1 MAIFVTSNLQ
11 LGRPNAMKTYNRD
24 FKTIEDMNTYFIN
37 QWNSVV
43 KASDTVYHLG
53 NFAWDPKTAQDSLI
67 RLNGTINLILGEHDK
82 AVETLRDKNMLRRGV
97 SILDCIANID
107 ELQSVASYWP
117 LGAWPN
123 KSKKHWSIIGYPGK
137 TFKSDPKTR
146 VINVSTDL
154 WKNTPQDLNHIIEI
168 FKDI

>member
-11 LGRPNAMKTYNRD
+11 LGRPNAIKTYKRD
-24 FKTIEDMNTYFIN
+24 FENVDDMDTHLIN

-53 NFAWDPKTAQDSLI
+53 NFAWDPKTAQNSLL
-67 RLNGTINLILGEHDK
+67 RLNGTIKIVLGEHEAAIRSLESK
-82 AVETLRDKNMLRRGV
+82 GMLRAGV
-97 SILDCIANID
+97 SIVECIQLEED
-107 ELQSVASYWP
+107 SVLSYWP
-117 LGAWPN
+117 LATWPN
-123 KSKKHWSIIGYPGK
+123 KAKKHFSVIGYPGK
-137 TFKSDPKTR
+137 KFKSDPKTR

-154 WKNTPQDLNHIIEI
+154 WNNIPQELDRIISI